1 VAREPPPP
9 GSIIQYPYVWAS
21 RGDAGETEGRKSRP
35 ACLAL
40 RLRDSEKDIH
50 HLVLSIF
57 LMGNNIADFDANA
70 RAIGELGAAI
80 NASVQRVIET
90 QATALAG
97 MAAKTELLLLIGPDD
112 ELATSIAND
121 LTRCRSV
128 GIA

>member
-1 VAREPPPP
+1 
-9 GSIIQYPYVWAS
+9 
-21 RGDAGETEGRKSRP
+21 
-35 ACLAL
+35 
-40 RLRDSEKDIH
+40 
-50 HLVLSIF
+50 
-57 LMGNNIADFDANA
+57 MGNNIADFDANA

-90 QATALAG
+90 QATALAA

-112 ELATSIAND
+112 ELATIAND